1 VAANDLMALG
11 AMNAA
16 RARGL
21 VIGKDLSV
29 AGFDDIPTAEMLG
42 LTTLNQPIYEI
53 GRQLSQ
59 MLLAVMRGGGQTAQ
73 NVILKPSLVLRAS
86 VGPPA

>member
-1 VAANDLMALG
+1 
-11 AMNAA
+11 
-16 RARGL
+16 
-21 VIGKDLSV
+21 V

-42 LTTLNQPIYEI
+42 LPTLNQPIYEI

-73 NVILKPSLVLRAS
+73 NVILKPSLILRAS